1 LLGLFI
7 FFVYVENKPPFCT
20 ASTITGTKLL
30 IGLALIM
37 NRGAFKF
44 KKVLTVLGGV
54 YTGEGAVH
62 IAAIT
67 SKGDWIRFEKF

>member
-1 LLGLFI
+1 LKINHLSALHLQ
-7 FFVYVENKPPFCT
+7 
-20 ASTITGTKLL
+20 ITGTKLL

-54 YTGEGAVH
+54 YTGEDAVH
-62 IAAIT
+62 IATI
-67 SKGDWIRFEKF
+67 I